1 MVSNDFVGKQLER
14 DEDHAVWSCYNKK
27 TDEKY
32 VAYFNLKEEKQTIT
46 ADWNQ
51 IAQFTVEKDQKVREI
66 RSEENTTEE
75 QGIISVDVEAHG
87 VKLYSCQ

>member
-1 MVSNDFVGKQLER
+1 MILSV
-14 DEDHAVWSCYNKK
+14 K

-66 RSEENTTEE
+66 WSEENTTVE
-75 QGIISVDVEAHG
+75 QGILSVDVEAHG